1 MESKNQFYVYQ
12 DMKAR
17 TNGEIYIGVVGPV
30 RTGKS
35 TFIKRFMDM
44 LVLPNMTDEPA
55 KERTRDEMPQS
66 AAGKTIMTTE
76 PKFIP
81 KDAAAIRLAKDME
94 VSVRLIDC
102 VGYMVDGA
110 AGHEEN
116 GEERMVKTPWFDYE
130 IPFTK
135 AAEIGTRKVITEHA
149 TIGIVVT
156 TDASFGE
163 IPREGYIKAE
173 EQTINELKQLGK
185 PFAIVLNSAKP
196 YAQETGQLAQAL
208 QNQYGVSVCAVN
220 CEQLKKEDITEIMRM
235 VLSEFPV
242 SRVEFHT
249 PKWMEMLPVTHPM
262 KAEALDMARK
272 TMETCTRMKDVQ
284 TLPCAEN
291 AYIHEMDIKEKNLSD
306 GVVKISFHVKDK
318 YYYQILSE
326 ITGLPINGE
335 YQLIQMIKDMAATRN
350 TYSKVE
356 QAMEAVKTKGYGIV
370 TPPQKEI
377 TLEEPEMIKSGN
389 KFGIKIK
396 AIAPSI
402 HLIQTDIMTEIAPIV
417 GTEEQA
423 EDMITFIKNNAQESE
438 TGIWDTNIFG
448 KSISQI
454 VEEGIQTKVT
464 RLSEATQSKMKDT
477 LQKITNESSRGVI
490 CIIL

>member
-1 MESKNQFYVYQ
+1 
-12 DMKAR
+12 
-17 TNGEIYIGVVGPV
+17 
-30 RTGKS
+30 
-35 TFIKRFMDM
+35 
-44 LVLPNMTDEPA
+44 
-55 KERTRDEMPQS
+55 
-66 AAGKTIMTTE
+66 
-76 PKFIP
+76 
-81 KDAAAIRLAKDME
+81 
-94 VSVRLIDC
+94 
-102 VGYMVDGA
+102 
-110 AGHEEN
+110 
-116 GEERMVKTPWFDYE
+116 
-130 IPFTK
+130 
-135 AAEIGTRKVITEHA
+135 
-149 TIGIVVT
+149 
-156 TDASFGE
+156 
-163 IPREGYIKAE
+163 
-173 EQTINELKQLGK
+173 
-185 PFAIVLNSAKP
+185 
-196 YAQETGQLAQAL
+196 
-208 QNQYGVSVCAVN
+208 
-220 CEQLKKEDITEIMRM
+220 M

-306 GVVKISFHVKDK
+306 GVVKISFQIKNK